1 MTELPDGMRLAVT
14 TEHIEGLLT
23 PKAAVDST
31 YYTLSNA
38 VGTVSVRVQRSGLAD
53 VVDDLRCM
61 CVWLKDNE
69 EELR

>member
-1 MTELPDGMRLAVT
+1 MTELLEGMRLSVT
-14 TEHIEGLLT
+14 TEHVEGLPA

-53 VVDDLRCM
+53 VVDDLLCM
-61 CVWLKDNE
+61 CVWLKQNE
-69 EELR
+69 EELG

>member
-1 MTELPDGMRLAVT
+1 MTELPECMHLSVT
-14 TEHIEGLLT
+14 TEHVEGLPA
-23 PKAAVDST
+23 PKAAVDGT

-38 VGTVSVRVQRSGLAD
+38 VGTVSVRMQRSGLAD

-61 CVWLKDNE
+61 YVWLKDNE

>member
-1 MTELPDGMRLAVT
+1 MTELSEGMRLSVT
-14 TEHIEGLLT
+14 TEHVEGLPA

-53 VVDDLRCM
+53 VVDDLLYM
-61 CVWLKDNE
+61 CVWLKQNE

>member
-1 MTELPDGMRLAVT
+1 MTELPEGMRLSVT
-14 TEHIEGLLT
+14 TEHIEGLPA

-38 VGTVSVRVQRSGLAD
+38 VGTVSVRMQRSGLAD

-61 CVWLKDNE
+61 CVWPKDNE
-69 EELR
+69 EELQ

>member
-14 TEHIEGLLT
+14 TEHVEGLPA
-23 PKAAVDST
+23 PKAAVDGT

-38 VGTVSVRVQRSGLAD
+38 VGTVSVRVQRAGLAD
-53 VVDDLRCM
+53 VVDDLLYM

>member
-14 TEHIEGLLT
+14 TEHIEGLPA

-38 VGTVSVRVQRSGLAD
+38 GDTVSVRLQRSGLAD

>member
-1 MTELPDGMRLAVT
+1 MTELPDGMHLSVT
-14 TEHIEGLLT
+14 TEHVEGLPA
-23 PKAAVDST
+23 PKAAVDGT

-38 VGTVSVRVQRSGLAD
+38 VGTVSVRMQRSGLAD

-61 CVWLKDNE
+61 YVWLKDNE

>member
-1 MTELPDGMRLAVT
+1 MTELLEDMRLSVT
-14 TEHIEGLLT
+14 TEHVEGLPA

-53 VVDDLRCM
+53 VVDDLLCM
-61 CVWLKDNE
+61 CVWLKQNE

>member
-1 MTELPDGMRLAVT
+1 MTELPECMHLSFT
-14 TEHIEGLLT
+14 TEYIEGL
-23 PKAAVDST
+23 PAPST

-38 VGTVSVRVQRSGLAD
+38 VGTISVRVQRSGLAD

-69 EELR
+69 EELG

>member
-1 MTELPDGMRLAVT
+1 MTELPDDMRLAVT
-14 TEHIEGLLT
+14 TEHIEGLPT

-61 CVWLKDNE
+61 CVWLKENE
-69 EELR
+69 EELG

>member
-1 MTELPDGMRLAVT
+1 MTELPEGMRLAVT
-14 TEHIEGLLT
+14 TEHTDGLPA

-38 VGTVSVRVQRSGLAD
+38 FGTVSVRVQRSGLAD

-61 CVWLKDNE
+61 CVWLNDNE
-69 EELR
+69 RELG